1 MYFKQYITCLTLN
14 ISYTHI
20 HKHGHFVKICYLFVS
35 ILTFHT
41 MLYLIQIRNQ
51 FLTQMKFI
59 FMPLHF
65 TFVIWGLFLSRQYL
79 VSLSIRYSMLAV
91 YLKINAENTSTSSK
105 CIYYRNW
112 RKHFKISYL
121 SLATCNCTCSD
132 MSTWPWQVSRS
143 SWMATR

>member
-1 MYFKQYITCLTLN
+1 MFACLFGFLLLFFWGFFFIVFGWFFFLVKLLFRYLNLVYKNYCKKQIEMYFKQYITCLTLN

-41 MLYLIQIRNQ
+41 TLCLIQIRNQ

-79 VSLSIRYSMLAV
+79 VSLSIRYFMLA
-91 YLKINAENTSTSSK
+91 LFT
-105 CIYYRNW
+105 
-112 RKHFKISYL
+112 
-121 SLATCNCTCSD
+121 
-132 MSTWPWQVSRS
+132 
-143 SWMATR
+143 